1 MGAAAASGHAD
12 FSKSGFGTKV
22 LHCGQEPDGVTGAV
36 AVPISMSTTFAQV
49 SPGTASGADSHLSYH
64 KGYEYSRTNN
74 PTRAAFEQACAAAEG
89 AKHGL
94 AYASGMS
101 ATTVI
106 IHLLKTGDHVVS
118 IDDVYGGTQRFFR
131 RTVVPTYGINF
142 SFVDTTDFDA
152 LEAAFQ
158 ENTKLVWLE
167 TPTNP
172 TLKVSDI
179 EAIAAIAHKHNA
191 LLVVDNTFMS
201 PYFQRPL
208 SLGADIT
215 MSSVTKYIN
224 GHSDVVMGFVGVN
237 DDELNDKLRFIQ
249 NGLGAVPSPF
259 DSFQALRGLKTLHVR
274 MQRHGE
280 NALKLASFLEKH
292 DMVEKVLYPGLPSH
306 PQHEVAKKQ
315 CATGSG
321 GSGMITFYVKG
332 KLDAARVF
340 LENVKVFTLAES
352 LGAVES
358 LVEHP
363 AIMTHASV
371 PAEDREKLGISD
383 TLIRLS
389 VGIENYED
397 LEADVDAALKAAAKT
412 L

>member
-1 MGAAAASGHAD
+1 MEAPSGSSAALSCLYVPPELNTP
-12 FSKSGFGTKV
+12 TKF
-22 LHCGQEPDGVTGAV
+22 Q
-36 AVPISMSTTFAQV
+36 
-49 SPGTASGADSHLSYH
+49 
-64 KGYEYSRTNN
+64 
-74 PTRAAFEQACAAAEG
+74 PTRA
-89 AKHGL
+89 
-94 AYASGMS
+94 
-101 ATTVI
+101 
-106 IHLLKTGDHVVS
+106 
-118 IDDVYGGTQRFFR
+118 FFQ
-131 RTVVPTYGINF
+131 TYGINF
-142 SFVDTTDFDA
+142 SFVDTTDFAA

-179 EAIAAIAHKHNA
+179 KAIAEIAHKHNA

-201 PYFQRPL
+201 PYFQQPL
-208 SLGADIT
+208 NLGADIT

-237 DDELNDKLRFIQ
+237 SDELNEKLRFIQ
-249 NGLGAVPSPF
+249 NGLGAIPSPF
-259 DSFQALRGLKTLHVR
+259 DSYQALRGLKTLHIR
-274 MQRHGE
+274 MERHGE

-292 DMVEKVLYPGLPSH
+292 DMVEKVLYPGLSSH
-306 PQHEVAKKQ
+306 PQHEVAKKN
-315 CATGSG
+315 AVNGSG